1 MDRMRLGYVHLPGRG
16 ETDRFLAEVVAQL
29 EAAGLCLAGTVQTN
43 VENCERGKCDMD
55 LRVLPDG
62 PTMRIS
68 QDLGAASRGCRL
80 DAGALETA
88 VVAVTARLDGAEML
102 VINKFGKQEAEGRG
116 LAPVIAD
123 ALDRGLPVLVGVNR
137 MNADAF
143 AGFVDGLA
151 KPLPADVTSVVTWC
165 LTARGAQAA

>member
-1 MDRMRLGYVHLPGRG
+1 MRLGYVNLPGRG
-16 ETDRFLAEVVAQL
+16 ETDRFLAEVVARL
-29 EAAGLCLAGTVQTN
+29 EGAGLRLAGTVQTN
-43 VENCERGKCDMD
+43 SENCDRGKCDMD

-62 PTMRIS
+62 PSFRIS

-137 MNADAF
+137 LNADAF
-143 AGFVDGLA
+143 AGFVEGLA
-151 KPLPADVTSVVTWC
+151 EPLPADLAAVVDWC
-165 LTARGAQAA
+165 RKALAAQAA

>member
-1 MDRMRLGYVHLPGRG
+1 MRLGYVHLPGRG
-16 ETDRFLAEVVAQL
+16 ETDRFLAEVVARL
-29 EAAGLCLAGTVQTN
+29 EATGVRLVGTVQTN
-43 VENCERGKCDMD
+43 AENCDRGKCDMD

-62 PTMRIS
+62 PMVRIS
-68 QDLGAASRGCRL
+68 QDLGRASRGCRL
-80 DAGALETA
+80 DAGALEMA

-123 ALDRGLPVLVGVNR
+123 ALGRGLPVLLGVNR

-143 AGFVDGLA
+143 AGFADGLA
-151 KPLPADVTSVVTWC
+151 EALPADQQAVLRWC
-165 LTARGAQAA
+165 LNACGADAAA

>member
-1 MDRMRLGYVHLPGRG
+1 MRLGYVHLPGRG
-16 ETDRFLAEVVAQL
+16 DTDRFLAEVVAKL
-29 EAAGLCLAGTVQTN
+29 EAAGLRLAGTVQTN
-43 VENCERGKCDMD
+43 AENCDRGKCDMD

-62 PTMRIS
+62 PSFRIS

-116 LAPVIAD
+116 LAPVIAE
-123 ALDRGLPVLVGVNR
+123 ALDRGLPVLTGVNK

-143 AGFVDGLA
+143 AGFADGLA
-151 KPLPADVTSVVTWC
+151 QALPAEVDTVVRWC
-165 LTARGAQAA
+165 LNARGADAAA